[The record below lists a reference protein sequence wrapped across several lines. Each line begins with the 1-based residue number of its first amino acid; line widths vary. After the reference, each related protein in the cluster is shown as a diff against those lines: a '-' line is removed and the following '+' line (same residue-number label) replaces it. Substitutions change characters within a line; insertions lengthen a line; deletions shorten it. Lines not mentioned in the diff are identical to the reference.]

1 MSHPLDGPTSKILR
15 AYEHLKKLRTETET
29 FIKENK
35 HHIVIGERHVDTA
48 YYSLRAKVSKPPPIE
63 WGVVVG
69 EIAHDLRS
77 ALDGIVWQLVILN
90 GTDPSTLRGRK
101 PQFPIFLIKEAESRP
116 CYMRD
121 GKPRIHGRITDK
133 QEALIEWLQPYN
145 RPNPN
150 GDALWLLH
158 ELNNAD
164 KHRLVLGAA
173 AESSM
178 FVLAQTATSPKMPM
192 RDLMRLIRLHDTCFL
207 IDGAE
212 VGVIHESLV
221 EHPEMHPKPV
231 PQISFWEGCDAV
243 RGLSVTDTI
252 DRIGQTVNGIL
263 VKEFARYFPP

>member
-1 MSHPLDGPTSKILR
+1 MHPLDGPTSKILR
-15 AYEHLKKLRTETET
+15 AKEHLKKLRTEADA

-35 HHIVIGERHVDTA
+35 HRIVIGERHVDSD
-48 YYSLRAKVSKPPPIE
+48 YYSLRAEVSKPPPIE

-77 ALDGIVWQLVILN
+77 ALDGIVWQLIILN
-90 GTDPSTLRGRK
+90 GIDPSTLLRPK
-101 PQFPIFLIKEAESRP
+101 PQFPVFLIEETERGP

-121 GKPRIHGRITDK
+121 GKPMIHGRITDK
-133 QEALIEWLQPYN
+133 QEALIERLQPYN
-145 RPNPN
+145 RPTPN
-150 GDALWLLH
+150 RDALWLLH

-164 KHRLVLGAA
+164 KHRLVLAAA

-178 FVLAQTATSPKMPM
+178 FVLAETATSPKMPM
-192 RDLMRLIRLHDTCFL
+192 RDLMRRIRLHDPCFL

-221 EHPEMHPKPV
+221 EHGEMHPRPV

-243 RGLSVTDTI
+243 RGLSVTDTVA
-252 DRIGQTVNGIL
+252 RIGQAVSNVLEKG
-263 VKEFARYFPP
+263 FARYFPP